1 MWRPDESMGYYHVA
15 QYSEDA
21 ECVFPPYDETVV
33 NNGGLCFGT
42 VYPHPSILS
51 ATSLRTGADATTE
64 VRALAG
70 PRSNFYRDA
79 EAEAAGVRPLLP
91 SQSMMGPVSI
101 LYSDGTKVLL

>member
-1 MWRPDESMGYYHVA
+1 MWRPDESMGYYYVA
-15 QYSEDA
+15 QYGEDA
-21 ECVFPPYDETVV
+21 ECVFPPYEETVV
-33 NNGGLCFGT
+33 NNDGLCFGT
-42 VYPHPSILS
+42 VSSHPSILS

-91 SQSMMGPVSI
+91 SQSRLGPVSI
-101 LYSDGTKVLL
+101 MYSDGTKVVL